1 MCNGYLSLCRFIV
14 GDAGSSICIS
24 LFSTLVA
31 VRDLLLLDFLTETLT
46 KVSAV
51 SYKLSKLEL

>member
-1 MCNGYLSLCRFIV
+1 MATYATLRFKMCNIYLSLCHFIV

-31 VRDLLLLDFLTETLT
+31 VRDLLLLIF
-46 KVSAV
+46 
-51 SYKLSKLEL
+51 